1 MPHGIKGI
9 CDAPKIRQY
18 GPRQGRFIARRYS
31 RLKKMKLSASEM
43 ETVIRYN
50 NDELSAWIFTDCPK
64 LIKKLKALP
73 ASKDYEIQPHE
84 GRGLKFRCPKKWIR
98 IKPPVKRNL
107 SDEQRQLLAER
118 LKKSKEKS

>member
-1 MPHGIKGI
+1 M
-9 CDAPKIRQY
+9 
-18 GPRQGRFIARRYS
+18 
-31 RLKKMKLSASEM
+31 KKMKLSPSEQ

-50 NDELSAWIFTDCPK
+50 NDELSAWVFTDCPK

-73 ASKDYEIQPHE
+73 ESKEYEIQPHE

-107 SDEQRQLLAER
+107 TEEQRQVLSER
-118 LKKSKEKS
+118 FRKAKEKA